1 MFMKHAIAPQR
12 VPIVGQVE
20 LVPEVQGVWCSD
32 SEPVVK
38 KLKKVSAVRGVNV
51 KISTRLTINAENF
64 AWSTLDTLAQH
75 HTSLKN
81 GRKVMVLR
89 CPKC

>member
-38 KLKKVSAVRGVNV
+38 KVKKSIGC
-51 KISTRLTINAENF
+51 E
-64 AWSTLDTLAQH
+64 
-75 HTSLKN
+75 
-81 GRKVMVLR
+81 GRK
-89 CPKC
+89 C